1 MTRIL
6 TTSMYDVRYTMM
18 AYAGLTEDDDPGN
31 WRALLLDGGRSA
43 QIKGNG
49 GSSSVILLREVPQII
64 AVDA

>member
-31 WRALLLDGGRSA
+31 WRAFLLDRGRSA
-43 QIKGNG
+43 QI
-49 GSSSVILLREVPQII
+49 RETERVRL
-64 AVDA
+64 